1 MAETTITGL
10 PNATTPLAGDE
21 RVPMDQNGTTVDGS
35 TQDIANL
42 AGAAITAAVS
52 AHEEAADPHPGYLTP
67 AEADNAYAEIADA
80 RFEQTLVTVRNQT
93 GSLIAKG
100 VAVSFAGTVGASG
113 RLLVKPTIANGSEPG
128 YVFLGVTAQ
137 AIVNG
142 EDGAVLTWGKIFQVN
157 TNAFEEG
164 DILWVNPAVPGG
176 FVSIEPAA
184 PNLKLP
190 VAAVVNKG
198 VANGILMVRSS
209 IGQRLQDLHDV
220 EANGSKTNR
229 DTLVWNQSALR
240 WEADALTAADVGA
253 DAAGT
258 ASSAVSSHVGEEDPH
273 TQYALEAN
281 LATVATS
288 GAYGDLSGRPTI
300 PTPADAAPLAPGTAA
315 VGSSTDY
322 AREDHVHPLPDLVTS
337 STAGLQP
344 ASGYGTITY
353 AAQVTLDF
361 AALDKQMNTIS
372 LTGDLELLTS
382 NLANSREVRL
392 RLVNDATERT
402 LTFPADWKFVGTK
415 PATIAASKVAILSLG
430 AFGTTNA
437 DVVAAYAVQS

>member
-337 STAGLQP
+337 TTAGRSWRGWAQLGILSGNGRRIRRDSSRGPRQMA
-344 ASGYGTITY
+344 ASGCMTNH
-353 AAQVTLDF
+353 VTSWGSTWPMIPRL
-361 AALDKQMNTIS
+361 KQWNRRCS
-372 LTGDLELLTS
+372 GCRWRWSDVWQF
-382 NLANSREVRL
+382 SRSGV
-392 RLVNDATERT
+392 
-402 LTFPADWKFVGTK
+402 
-415 PATIAASKVAILSLG
+415 
-430 AFGTTNA
+430 FGGGCGQRRCA
-437 DVVAAYAVQS
+437 RP

>member
-322 AREDHVHPLPDLVTS
+322 AREDHVHPLPGLVTS
-337 STAGLQP
+337 TTAGLTG
-344 ASGYGTITY
+344 AD
-353 AAQVTLDF
+353 AVT
-361 AALDKQMNTIS
+361 NIVS
-372 LTGDLELLTS
+372 LTQAEY
-382 NLANSREVRL
+382 
-392 RLVNDATERT
+392 DAIVSPNAST
-402 LTFPADWKFVGTK
+402 LYVITD
-415 PATIAASKVAILSLG
+415 
-430 AFGTTNA
+430 
-437 DVVAAYAVQS
+437 